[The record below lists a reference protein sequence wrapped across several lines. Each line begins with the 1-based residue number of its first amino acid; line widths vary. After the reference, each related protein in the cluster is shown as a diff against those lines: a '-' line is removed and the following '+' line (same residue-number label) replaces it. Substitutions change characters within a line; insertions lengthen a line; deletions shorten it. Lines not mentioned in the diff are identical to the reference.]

1 MQQLTF
7 TLDESCIR
15 WYAYHFHDT
24 ILRNDI
30 SWRSWHLA
38 LQRVLNAEQLEGMDC
53 AMCGR
58 HIPQNEAAPIEYL
71 GGYSLRTCLAHSEP
85 QAQGSN
91 QAAPIPGTLNQTKP
105 SDSL

>member
-15 WYAYHFHDT
+15 WYSYHFNDT

-38 LQRVLNAEQLEGMDC
+38 LQRTLNDKQLDGADC
-53 AMCGR
+53 AICGR

-71 GGYSLRTCLAHSEP
+71 GGYSLRTCLAHSNLSETP
-85 QAQGSN
+85 
-91 QAAPIPGTLNQTKP
+91 T
-105 SDSL
+105 SD